1 MRSLDLTIAEKDKH
15 ISVMQWQIMDL
26 EATIA
31 TLQAERDQLVLEMEL
46 RHTHENSIVQDHE
59 PPGHIGGDEDL
70 HSDGD
75 KKQKLTNG
83 RHSHGDI
90 WGNGNESLSLRQML
104 SLSAEWSARDG
115 PVHMRKPPQRHF
127 SDCVKRDGRV
137 RGTEFSRPN
146 TTHSLEDFD
155 NLNEVDSGLGLGKL
169 TRTTNFCDILDA
181 DEYSNIHVADNRLS
195 FTAESVLDGR
205 AEENGSPLQPLSKKW
220 ATFEN
225 GLASSLEE
233 DIASAEEKN
242 ENYQNSNE
250 NSLNSEAS
258 QGANSFPQ
266 PSGEN
271 TSLGSSTSDF
281 SSAFHSS
288 QDILLS
294 STEETCMASA
304 VAATE
309 STPGKTAKKGLSK
322 SVISKSDSCIVH
334 STAKSSPSDKED
346 MWNFT
351 PDTVVN
357 VSTGLY
363 DCTTT
368 IFIIIIFVIIIL
380 LKLY

>member
-1 MRSLDLTIAEKDKH
+1 MRTLDLTLAEKDKH
-15 ISVMQWQIMDL
+15 ISVMEWQIVDL

-31 TLQAERDQLVLEMEL
+31 TLQAERDQLVLEL
-46 RHTHENSIVQDHE
+46 HYNTHESNIIQDHE
-59 PPGHIGGDEDL
+59 PRGHVGGEEDL
-70 HSDGD
+70 HSVHSGVD
-75 KKQKLTNG
+75 KNQKLTNG

-104 SLSAEWSARDG
+104 SLSAEWSAKDG

-137 RGTEFSRPN
+137 RSTDFSRPN

-155 NLNEVDSGLGLGKL
+155 NLSEVDSGLGLGKL

-233 DIASAEEKN
+233 DIAGAEEKN
-242 ENYQNSNE
+242 ENSQNSY
-250 NSLNSEAS
+250 AS
-258 QGANSFPQ
+258 QGGNGFPQ

-271 TSLGSSTSDF
+271 MSLGSSTSDF
-281 SSAFHSS
+281 SSACHSS
-288 QDILLS
+288 QDILVS
-294 STEETCMASA
+294 STEEAWVASS

-309 STPGKTAKKGLSK
+309 STPAKDAKKNLSK
-322 SVISKSDSCIVH
+322 KVLSKSDSCITP
-334 STAKSSPSDKED
+334 SLTKSPQSDKED

-351 PDTVVN
+351 PDSVVN
-357 VSTGLY
+357 VSTGL
-363 DCTTT
+363 
-368 IFIIIIFVIIIL
+368 
-380 LKLY
+380 